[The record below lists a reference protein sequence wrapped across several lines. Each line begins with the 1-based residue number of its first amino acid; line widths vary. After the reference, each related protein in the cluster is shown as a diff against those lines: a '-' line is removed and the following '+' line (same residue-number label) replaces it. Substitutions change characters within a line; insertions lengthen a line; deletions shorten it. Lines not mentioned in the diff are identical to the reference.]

1 MWRICVWLGR
11 VCAQVS
17 GGTGVRRLGRDF
29 GRKKS
34 HIGTTTATS

>member
-1 MWRICVWLGR
+1 VRLGL

-17 GGTGVRRLGRDF
+17 GGGTGVRRPGRDF

-34 HIGTTTATS
+34 HIGIRL